1 MIMIK
6 IVRNSMLGFCVD
18 YILILIILNPI
29 HLSRAMH
36 ADFLQKEYLEEWKE
50 KEKEKKEITFNSLN
64 VFQDKIYITKSKSN
78 SKSALV

>member
-36 ADFLQKEYLEEWKE
+36 ADFLQKEYLEE
-50 KEKEKKEITFNSLN
+50 
-64 VFQDKIYITKSKSN
+64 
-78 SKSALV
+78 